1 MAAVTR
7 PEFNEF
13 PLWSPNCHPRNGV
26 KPTMFLL
33 HTQEGDGNALSLAQY
48 LGNKA
53 NQVSYHYTVSEDYK
67 DHGVTVVDCVDTDY
81 ASWSVLDFNNKAIG
95 LCFAGSTVNWS
106 RDEWLKQS
114 RAIDVGAY
122 IAVSD
127 CRKYG
132 IPLVVVPPP
141 YLQTP
146 GISDHGY
153 VTSRGIGTH
162 SDVGRN
168 FPWDFFAAAVNKY
181 ANLPV
186 SAPVAPVVKPTA
198 PVAQPAPKPTAFQYP
213 SQTELLIQIWE
224 QLLGPRGKGWPQLG
238 GKTLVDAISDIK
250 RKLDK

>member
-7 PEFNEF
+7 PDFNEF
-13 PLWSPNCHPRNGV
+13 PLWSPNCHPRNGI

-33 HTQEGDGNALSLAQY
+33 HTQEGAGNALSLAQY
-48 LGNKA
+48 LGNPA
-53 NQVSYHYTVSEDYK
+53 NQVSYHYTVSEDFK
-67 DHGVTVVDCVDTDY
+67 DHGVTIVDCVDTDM
-81 ASWSVLDFNNKAIG
+81 ASWSVMDFNNKALN

-106 RDEWLKQS
+106 RDEWLQQS
-114 RAIDVGAY
+114 RAIDVAAY
-122 IAVSD
+122 IAVAD

-132 IPLVVVPPP
+132 IPLTIVPPP
-141 YLQTP
+141 YSQTP

-168 FPWDFFAAAVNKY
+168 FPWDYFAAAVNKY
-181 ANLPV
+181 SGLPV
-186 SAPVAPVVKPTA
+186 SAPVAPVVKPAA
-198 PVAQPAPKPTAFQYP
+198 PAPAPKPTAFQYP